1 MHNFLEKQLPGCV
14 AWGLGRPR
22 GRAATP
28 SHLPPDQAATPSSPD
43 VSSSH
48 GAPSRSAAS
57 ATSHRWPWHPTAS
70 CIFGARFLCILFFHF
85 LCLLSH
91 QCKQALAAIQTRRWP
106 LSFLQLRQVRSQ
118 QEHLGW
124 PNWAARPKCLFHFFP
139 HSAHFWIYA
148 DLLENFY
155 IRSTKTAKKLRRGYM
170 GNFEG
175 CYHSYFSQAETFLW
189 CWETLSGYTS
199 VADTYCNIHAP
210 TLAFEYFI
218 IVFVLQAA
226 GDLCLH
232 KLGANLYERIKKECE
247 IHIAEKISALV
258 GQSPDLV
265 VFLSLVQKEHG
276 KIFVIRCWLFVVLL
290 YFLM

>member
-118 QEHLGW
+118 QEHLGCPTEQHVRSVCFIFFLTVLISGFMQICW
-124 PNWAARPKCLFHFFP
+124 KISILGQPKLP
-139 HSAHFWIYA
+139 
-148 DLLENFY
+148 
-155 IRSTKTAKKLRRGYM
+155 K
-170 GNFEG
+170 NFEEDTW
-175 CYHSYFSQAETFLW
+175 AILKDAITAIFLKQKLS
-189 CWETLSGYTS
+189 CDVEKLYQVTLLLLTRT
-199 VADTYCNIHAP
+199 V
-210 TLAFEYFI
+210 
-218 IVFVLQAA
+218 
-226 GDLCLH
+226 
-232 KLGANLYERIKKECE
+232 
-247 IHIAEKISALV
+247 
-258 GQSPDLV
+258 
-265 VFLSLVQKEHG
+265 
-276 KIFVIRCWLFVVLL
+276 IF
-290 YFLM
+290 MPPH